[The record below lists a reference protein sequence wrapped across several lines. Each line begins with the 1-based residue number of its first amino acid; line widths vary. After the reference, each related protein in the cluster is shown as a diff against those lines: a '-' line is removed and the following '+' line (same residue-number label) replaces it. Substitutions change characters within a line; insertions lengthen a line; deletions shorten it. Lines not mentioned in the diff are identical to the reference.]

1 MALLNTGDNAK
12 NKPIV
17 LVSGLPRSGTSMM
30 MRMLQAGGMELMVD
44 HIRKADE
51 DNPHGYF
58 EYERV
63 KRLDKDT
70 AWLKEARGKAV
81 KVISQL
87 LYHLPVHQDDFEY
100 RILFMQRQ
108 MEEILASQR
117 AMLIRRGQPA
127 DDQDDDILADKFS
140 LHLKKITA
148 WLTRQ
153 EKIKTLY
160 IKFHHVIASPHEA
173 SREINRFLGNVLN
186 INQMTRA
193 VDRSLY
199 RQRSA

>member
-1 MALLNTGDNAK
+1 M
-12 NKPIV
+12 
-17 LVSGLPRSGTSMM
+17 
-30 MRMLQAGGMELMVD
+30 
-44 HIRKADE
+44 
-51 DNPHGYF
+51 
-58 EYERV
+58 
-63 KRLDKDT
+63 
-70 AWLKEARGKAV
+70 KEARGKAV

-87 LYHLPVHQDDFEY
+87 LYDLPVHQDDFEY
-100 RILFMQRQ
+100 RILFMQRH

-117 AMLIRRGQPA
+117 TMLIRQGQPA
-127 DDQDDDILADKFS
+127 DNQDDDILAEKFGR
-140 LHLKKITA
+140 HLKKITV